1 MLRVYLNFIKLHKL
15 CGQLLVLQDSPA
27 LKFADVSVEPSAYI
41 SITTNSILC
50 CSVLLNKY
58 LLCATWYQIVFFLFK
73 TNNLSPNGKA
83 PKITKKTENPIKN
96 K

>member
-15 CGQLLVLQDSPA
+15 CGQLFLVLQDSPA
-27 LKFADVSVEPSAYI
+27 LKFADVSMEPSAYI

-50 CSVLLNKY
+50 CSGLLNKY
-58 LLCATWYQIVFFLFK
+58 SLCPTWYHIVFFLFK
-73 TNNLSPNGKA
+73 TNLSPNGKA